1 MTFDNLLTISAV
13 ILLLPFLSFVLIIF
27 NQKRLGRGAGWLGFS
42 VLVIDFILSLI
53 IGYNKLIL
61 FPKEPMLQWKFEWF
75 SLGNNAIQLGLGIDN
90 LTAVMLLVVT
100 LISALVHLFSTEY
113 MKDDKRY
120 PLYYAYLS
128 LFTFSMLGIVLANNF
143 LNMYIFWE
151 LVGISSYLLIG
162 FWYEKDSASDAGK
175 KAFITNR
182 VGDFGFLIGIL
193 ICFFAFGNLMF
204 DDVYAQIGAGNLP
217 FDSGTILT
225 VLGICLFMG
234 AIGKS
239 AQFPLHVWL
248 PDAMEGPTPV
258 SALIHAATMVA
269 AGVYLTARIFPIL
282 SSDALIFV
290 AYTGAITAFLA
301 ATIAITQND
310 FKKVLAYST
319 VSQLGFMVMGIGVG
333 AWSLGFFHL
342 VTHAWFKACLFLTAG
357 SVIHA
362 MHISMHNANEH
373 HLDPQDIRNM
383 GGIRK
388 TMPITYIT
396 FLIATVAIAGVPF
409 TSGFLS
415 KDGILAG
422 TIAFGNL
429 SGHWFIPVA
438 GFTAALM
445 TAFYMFRLCISA
457 FHGTPRTDIAK
468 NTKENKWSIL
478 TPLIVLVA
486 LSVWFIYSPN
496 PFNADSGWFLNR
508 IQTPANVV
516 PAEYQFDFITPSI
529 DNNVTLEKSSH
540 TYLNIFAEEMHHQ
553 HITAMILSIMIA
565 GIGILLAFVV
575 YQWRKID
582 ADKVANRIKP
592 LYNLSYN
599 KWYIDEIYEKT
610 FIGGTVLFS
619 KMLSWFDLHIIDGIV
634 NGVAKITN
642 LIAYIVGKFDDII
655 IDGIINGIA
664 KLIAVFGNLGRKFQ
678 TGNVQTYIALSL
690 IGFILLI
697 LLIY

>member
-1 MTFDNLLTISAV
+1 MTFDNLLTMSAV
-13 ILLLPFLSFVLIIF
+13 ILILPLISFVLIIF
-27 NQKRLGRGAGWLGFS
+27 NQKRLGRGAGWLGLSF
-42 VLVIDFILSLI
+42 LVIDFILSVI
-53 IGYNKLIL
+53 IGYNKLVL
-61 FPKEPMLQWKFEWF
+61 YPSEPMLQWKFDWF
-75 SLGNNAIQLGLGIDN
+75 SLGDSSIQLGLGIDN
-90 LTAVMLLVVT
+90 LTAIMLLVVT
-100 LISALVHLFSTEY
+100 LISSLVHLFASEY
-113 MKDDKRY
+113 MKGDERY
-120 PLYYAYLS
+120 PRFYAYLS

-162 FWYEKDSASDAGK
+162 FWYEKDSASNAGK

-193 ICFFAFGNLMF
+193 ICFFAFGTLMF
-204 DDVYAQIGAGNLP
+204 DDIYAQIGAGNLP
-217 FDSGTILT
+217 FGSGTILT

-269 AGVYLTARIFPIL
+269 AGVYLTARIFPVL
-282 SSDALIFV
+282 SADALVFV
-290 AYTGAITAFLA
+290 AYIGAITAFLA
-301 ATIAITQND
+301 ATIALTQTD

-319 VSQLGFMVMGIGVG
+319 VSQLGFMIMAMGVG

-362 MHISMHNANEH
+362 MHASMHHANEH
-373 HLDPQDIRNM
+373 HMDPQDIRNM

-422 TIAFGNL
+422 TLAFANL
-429 SGHWFIPVA
+429 SGHWFIPIA
-438 GFTAALM
+438 GFTAAFM
-445 TAFYMFRLCISA
+445 TAFYMFRLCILA
-457 FHGTPRTDIAK
+457 FHDKPKTEIAK
-468 NTKENKWSIL
+468 NTKENKWVVVM
-478 TPLIVLVA
+478 PLIVLA
-486 LSVWFIYSPN
+486 GLSFWFFYSPN
-496 PFNADSGWFLNR
+496 PFNADSGWFLDR
-508 IQTPANVV
+508 VQTPANVV
-516 PAEYQFDFITPSI
+516 PAEYQFDFMTPNAPAVDGQVGEHS
-529 DNNVTLEKSSH
+529 
-540 TYLNIFAEEMHHQ
+540 YLNGFAEEMHHQ
-553 HITAMILSIMIA
+553 HTPAMVLSLIIA
-565 GIGILLAFVV
+565 GLGILLAFMV

-582 ADKVANRIKP
+582 AGKVANRIKP
-592 LYNLSYN
+592 LYNLSFH

-619 KMLSWFDLHIIDGIV
+619 KALSWFDSHIVDGFVNGVAKLTSGLAYIVGKFDNIIIDGIV
-634 NGVAKITN
+634 NG
-642 LIAYIVGKFDDII
+642 
-655 IDGIINGIA
+655 IA
-664 KLIAVFGNLGRKFQ
+664 KLVAALGYCGRKLQ
-678 TGNVQTYIALSL
+678 SGSVQAYIALSL
-690 IGFILLI
+690 IGVILLV
-697 LLIY
+697 LLVV